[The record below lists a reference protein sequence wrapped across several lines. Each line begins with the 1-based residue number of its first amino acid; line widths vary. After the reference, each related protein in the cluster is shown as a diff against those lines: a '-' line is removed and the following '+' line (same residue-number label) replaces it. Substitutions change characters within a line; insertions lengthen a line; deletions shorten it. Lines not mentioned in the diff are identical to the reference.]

1 MGASQVPATTGS
13 DNWVLISSVS
23 PTASSASVTFS
34 SIGSYKKLMLRM
46 EAPAQTSNVAADTRL
61 TFNADSGSNYTLMSG
76 YAYNNGGTAA
86 VGLIPKTGYM
96 QLTNQSAS
104 AQAISV
110 SAMLIINEVNTTG
123 AKTVSGY
130 TVANLTSSAIYS
142 PNAIGTYFASAAIT
156 SLTLTLSTG
165 TYSGTGTVA
174 LYGVAA

>member
-1 MGASQVPATTGS
+1 MGATTFPATTGS

-23 PTASSASVTFS
+23 PTASSATVTFS

-46 EAPAQTSNVAADTRL
+46 EAPAQTSNVAANTQL

-76 YAYNNGGTAA
+76 YAYSSTGTAR
-86 VGLIPKTGYM
+86 VGLIPRTGYM
-96 QLTNQSAS
+96 QLTNQVGSAE
-104 AQAISV
+104 AISV

-123 AKTVSGY
+123 AKTISGY
-130 TVANLTSSAIYS
+130 TVNSLTSSAYYY